1 MQALTLRDG
10 TPALIWPLL
19 PTDDKALQENYQ
31 RLSAR
36 SKYNRFLSSK
46 PTLSA
51 AMLRLLVDQVDA
63 RNHTALVLVAFP
75 DDAPEHLAGIGRLIR
90 YTVQPTRADV
100 AVTVADNWQSRGV
113 GSALLAELLR
123 ERPAGVDEIV
133 TRVAADNRASLAM
146 LRRLGPTWTGS
157 AGPGVFE
164 VRVQLDP
171 MPVVQGDRPAVEVAS
186 GSPAE
191 AETGREHGVTA

>member
-1 MQALTLRDG
+1 MQTLTLRDG
-10 TPALIWPLL
+10 TPAMIWPLL

-46 PTLSA
+46 PTLSP

-63 RNHTALVLVAFP
+63 KNHIALVLVAFP
-75 DDAPEHLAGIGRLIR
+75 DDAPEQLAGVGRLIR
-90 YTVQPTRADV
+90 YTEQPSEADV
-100 AVTVADNWQSRGV
+100 AVTVADNWQGRGV
-113 GSALLAELLR
+113 GTAILAELVR
-123 ERPAGVDEIV
+123 QRPAGVQEIV

-146 LRRLGPTWTGS
+146 LRRLGPTWTGL
-157 AGPGVFE
+157 AGPGISE

-171 MPVVQGDRPAVEVAS
+171 MPVVQGDRPAVGVAS
-186 GSPAE
+186 AWPAE
-191 AETGREHGVTA
+191 AEAVREHRVTA

>member
-63 RNHTALVLVAFP
+63 KNHIALVLVAFP
-75 DDAPEHLAGIGRLIR
+75 DDGSGASGRD
-90 YTVQPTRADV
+90 RATDPLHG
-100 AVTVADNWQSRGV
+100 AAHQSR
-113 GSALLAELLR
+113 
-123 ERPAGVDEIV
+123 
-133 TRVAADNRASLAM
+133 
-146 LRRLGPTWTGS
+146 RR
-157 AGPGVFE
+157 
-164 VRVQLDP
+164 
-171 MPVVQGDRPAVEVAS
+171 GDR
-186 GSPAE
+186 
-191 AETGREHGVTA
+191 R